1 LVAIDATTS
10 AFYGFNNVSFM
21 DNFSIIKRKRI
32 SYFKLDV
39 VGKMPLYVIV
49 PPAMALSFGNDVQ
62 NGRNLSLTSAMQL
75 IERVPAA
82 LLYWPLIHLAGAA
95 TDDIA
100 LGVVVGSKGRG
111 NLPRAVFD
119 IRATLLLLLIAG
131 FSSFSP
137 NFTRLNVVL
146 TPTLE
151 AVKPPLAPPLRS
163 LALPLRPFVS
173 PLRSHSSRIETT
185 IRCSHSHSSSRCLA
199 SSSSSRAVIFS
210 PGSPSSRRFHRLLV
224 PRPVSGFNIL
234 MSVAEIFKSRIA
246 PILEDP
252 TEDLSLN
259 KILEGKT
266 RRISTCMF
274 YSILAALKNAK
285 KDGIG
290 KEITS
295 LQAVVENA
303 KVEVAAAAS
312 QLNGAESEASVQML
326 QFQ

>member
-1 LVAIDATTS
+1 
-10 AFYGFNNVSFM
+10 
-21 DNFSIIKRKRI
+21 
-32 SYFKLDV
+32 
-39 VGKMPLYVIV
+39 
-49 PPAMALSFGNDVQ
+49 
-62 NGRNLSLTSAMQL
+62 
-75 IERVPAA
+75 
-82 LLYWPLIHLAGAA
+82 
-95 TDDIA
+95 
-100 LGVVVGSKGRG
+100 
-111 NLPRAVFD
+111 
-119 IRATLLLLLIAG
+119 
-131 FSSFSP
+131 
-137 NFTRLNVVL
+137 
-146 TPTLE
+146 
-151 AVKPPLAPPLRS
+151 
-163 LALPLRPFVS
+163 
-173 PLRSHSSRIETT
+173 
-185 IRCSHSHSSSRCLA
+185 
-199 SSSSSRAVIFS
+199 
-210 PGSPSSRRFHRLLV
+210 
-224 PRPVSGFNIL
+224 SGFNIL

-326 QFQ
+326 QFQSDEAPDKKSKFVPDLNDLTGEGNIKNMLSVEMGLKELASLKVSLNALVFLFS